1 MPMAMMATM
10 AMTPTT
16 LAMLMGAFR
25 RYTRKP
31 KTMAMAMNSKDT
43 MATRALA
50 SEAARFT
57 APLSSKVA
65 PKVPA
70 TMEAKAATTR
80 ISVR

>member
-16 LAMLMGAFR
+16 LATLMGAFR

-31 KTMAMAMNSKDT
+31 KTMAMAMNSRET

-50 SEAARFT
+50 SEATRSTSPA
-57 APLSSKVA
+57 SVKVA

-80 ISVR
+80 IRVR